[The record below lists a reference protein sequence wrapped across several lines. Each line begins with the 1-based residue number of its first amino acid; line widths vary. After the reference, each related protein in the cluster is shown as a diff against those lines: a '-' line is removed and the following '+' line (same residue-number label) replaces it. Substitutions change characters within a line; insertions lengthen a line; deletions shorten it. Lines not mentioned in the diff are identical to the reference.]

1 MQPIFTTMTKELDF
15 SKSVY
20 ELTQQYPEI
29 VEIMRDLGFTEIV
42 KPGMLQSAG
51 RVMTIPKGSKMK
63 KIPMEKGGRT
73 MLVTYMAVRDK
84 SRNYLGTMEIVQDM
98 EFAKEHFSK

>member
-1 MQPIFTTMTKELDF
+1 MAKELDF

-42 KPGMLQSAG
+42 KPGMLQSVG
-51 RVMTIPKGSKMK
+51 RIMTIPKGSKMK
-63 KIPMEKGGRT
+63 KIPM
-73 MLVTYMAVRDK
+73 
-84 SRNYLGTMEIVQDM
+84 
-98 EFAKEHFSK
+98 